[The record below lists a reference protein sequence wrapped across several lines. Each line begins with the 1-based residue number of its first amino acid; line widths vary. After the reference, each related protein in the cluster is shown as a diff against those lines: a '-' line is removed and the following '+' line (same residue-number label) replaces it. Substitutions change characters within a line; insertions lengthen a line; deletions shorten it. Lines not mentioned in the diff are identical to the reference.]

1 MVGGGSTSVAPADTA
16 PGVATTTEA
25 APKTKRGPKK
35 LADMTPEEQAA
46 AKAKRAENKA
56 KKVSAANSADV
67 SRSPS
72 PPKVKDE

>member
-1 MVGGGSTSVAPADTA
+1 
-16 PGVATTTEA
+16 
-25 APKTKRGPKK
+25 
-35 LADMTPEEQAA
+35 MTPEEQAA

-56 KKVSAANSADV
+56 KKASAANSGANSADV